1 MVITEKPSLMRHTWS
16 ASLPHKYK
24 LLKEIVLETMNGGW
38 PSVQKSPK
46 KWSFKVGT
54 HQDTC

>member
-1 MVITEKPSLMRHTWS
+1 MRHTWS

-24 LLKEIVLETMNGGW
+24 LLNEIVLETMNGGW